1 MEVREIN
8 LDGLEVGQTV
18 LVTVMDC
25 IVRRSYYGVIT
36 YINGDHS
43 EFTLDSDK
51 RFRSEDVVSIVLIL
65 RRLPREEGTI
75 VGFRNNIGEFREAF
89 IYQGCS
95 KWLQFYGHSRGSR
108 IVKSEDGVESM
119 EFVDSR
125 ELYHR
130 GDWEIVDKWV

>member
-25 IVRRSYYGVIT
+25 IVRRSYYGRIT

-43 EFTLDSDK
+43 EFALNSGK

-75 VGFRNNIGEFREAF
+75 IGFRNDNGVFREAF
-89 IYQGCS
+89 IYQGS
-95 KWLQFYGHSRGSR
+95 DKWLQFYGQSRSSR
-108 IVKSEDGVESM
+108 VVKSKDGVESM
-119 EFVDSR
+119 GFVDSR
-125 ELYHR
+125 DLYSR